1 MYHITK
7 TLLLFS
13 LITLCS
19 LEELD
24 NSDKSWSRHF
34 LKKIEEAKKLS
45 KRRLAVAGAEEEVIL
60 RSCVEGYKLGLVDP
74 ILIGNENKIKDIAK
88 TNNLD
93 ISKFQII
100 HEPDRKHAA
109 KLAVKLIY
117 DKQAD
122 MLMKGIVSASDFIT
136 TVTNRKISETIRTG
150 RSLSHV
156 EVCEIEGIDQL
167 LFMTDGAV
175 HLYPTLENKMHITYN
190 AIEIAQ
196 ALGINMPK
204 VAALSATELVNPSL

>member
-109 KLAVKLIY
+109 KLAVKLI
-117 DKQAD
+117 
-122 MLMKGIVSASDFIT
+122 
-136 TVTNRKISETIRTG
+136 
-150 RSLSHV
+150 
-156 EVCEIEGIDQL
+156 
-167 LFMTDGAV
+167 
-175 HLYPTLENKMHITYN
+175 
-190 AIEIAQ
+190 
-196 ALGINMPK
+196 
-204 VAALSATELVNPSL
+204 